1 MDAAAVFIPI
11 DRRLALSRGQNLPEH
26 TRGAALF
33 ADISGFTPLTE
44 LLARELGHRRGAE
57 ELTRYLNRVYHAL
70 ITELHRYG
78 GAVIGFSGDA
88 ISCWFDGDTGL
99 RASATA
105 LAMQAT
111 MARFSLLQV
120 PGCGSVSL
128 AMKAAVAVGP
138 VRRFVV
144 GDPDYSLID
153 VMAGATLERLAE
165 AEHLARRGEVL
176 LDEAAARALEGQVR
190 LDGWRQDEHSGARAA
205 VLSALDAPAPK
216 QPWPR
221 LPPGTLADHK
231 VRPWLLPAVYRG
243 LITGRGEFLAELRP
257 AAALF
262 LRFSGIDYEGDAGAP
277 QKLDAFI
284 RRVQEILSRYEG
296 SLIQLTIGD
305 KGSYLYAAFGAPIA
319 HEDDVDRAA
328 FSALEMQALPSELA
342 FLKPLQIGITHG
354 RMRVGAYG
362 GAQRR
367 TYGVLGDAVNLAA
380 RLMQLARP
388 GQILVQ
394 AEARER
400 AGDDFEWE
408 KLPAVKVKGKS
419 EPVELY
425 ALAKARRRRRGPD
438 YGSLFPLPPVGRVE
452 ILNRLQEGLNAL
464 VLGQGGVL
472 RLVGEA
478 GMGKSYLAAHFSRLA
493 KARGVR
499 VFVGVSQSVTQG
511 TPYLPWQQIFQHLL
525 APGESGEIDIQA
537 LAAANPDWALRLP
550 LLGDLLAL
558 PIPDNPATASMDSDL
573 RQKTLFSLL
582 VEIVQRRAWNEP
594 LLFILENAHWLDEN
608 SLALTRTLARQA
620 AGSAPLLL
628 LLVHRPEMLGEE
640 RLLPEIAG
648 TPESGALQ
656 LEPMP
661 PEETALILQR
671 QLGTPPSQLL
681 LDIVML
687 ITRGN
692 PFFAAELVEAMRQ
705 EGQLERLENSCWGV
719 AESMLVELQRGDFL
733 LQAEGEWHL
742 KPRVDLSSVPLGVP
756 DSIHKLVL
764 SRLDR
769 LPEDHKLTLKVSSV
783 VGHIIDLALVARV
796 HPEEKEL
803 AVIEVEAGRM
813 EAEKV
818 IREEARERHL
828 YAFSHHSLQE
838 VTYETL
844 LFTQRQALHRALA
857 RVLAEEAPEAV
868 AQIAHHAYLGEDW
881 RLALDYNLKAGQ
893 RAKELHANQQSID
906 FFQKALK
913 AAEELGEAGTALY
926 RQQAHLALGELLLS
940 TGQHSRAEE
949 HLAKALALA
958 ESAGDRDA
966 QACCCRWMGRLHE
979 QLGQY
984 APALEW
990 LERGFGFLAGQ
1001 VSAEEAE
1008 LSLIAG
1014 LINTRQGN
1022 FERAWALCQRS
1033 LAVARSLGDLAI
1045 EARAYNLMGIVELR
1059 GYGKTAVERFTQS
1072 LALYEQLGNVYGQ
1085 ATSHNLIANGYFA
1098 LSDLSKADEH
1108 YRQALDLFTQI
1119 GNIYNQV
1126 LVNNNLGG
1134 IALKQGRLDE
1144 ALGYYQRAAR
1154 LLEQTGGSQW
1164 VFGALH
1170 MNIGHTQVRRG
1181 ELDEALVKLREAEA
1195 CFERSQVRDLL
1206 PELYGLF
1213 AEALFLKG
1221 DPAGAKSFGERSL
1234 ELARELEMP
1243 REEGHNLRILG
1254 EIARAEKRFEEAR
1267 GYFKVSYEILA
1278 GAGDEYESARVQLSF
1293 ARLYLERG
1301 EPQGA
1306 LQALAQCEPVFARLE
1321 ARLDLAEA
1329 REIGQRLEA
1338 LAGKGS

>member
-11 DRRLALSRGQNLPEH
+11 DRRIALARGQNLPEH
-26 TRGAALF
+26 THGAALF

-44 LLARELGHRRGAE
+44 LLARELGPRRGAE

-70 ITELHRYG
+70 ITELHRFG
-78 GAVIGFSGDA
+78 GVVIGFSGDA

-99 RASATA
+99 RAAATA
-105 LAMQAT
+105 QAMQAA
-111 MARFSLLQV
+111 MAQFSLLQV
-120 PGCGSVSL
+120 PGCGTVSL
-128 AMKAAVAVGP
+128 AMKAAVAAGP
-138 VRRFVV
+138 ARRFVV
-144 GDPDYSLID
+144 GDPEYSLID
-153 VMAGATLERLAE
+153 VMAGATLERLAG

-176 LDEAAARALEGQVR
+176 LDEAAARALGGGAR
-190 LDGWRQDEHSGARAA
+190 LDAWRLDEDSGVRAV
-205 VLSALDAPAPK
+205 VLSALGLQVPE

-221 LPPGTLADHK
+221 LAPGRLSEDQ

-262 LRFSGIDYEGDAGAP
+262 LRFNGIDYEEDSRAP

-328 FSALEMQALPSELA
+328 FSALELQALPSELA
-342 FLKPLQIGITHG
+342 FLEPLQIGITHG

-380 RLMQLARP
+380 RLMQLAQP
-388 GQILVQ
+388 GQILAHV
-394 AEARER
+394 EARER
-400 AGDDFEWE
+400 AGEDFEWE
-408 KLPAVKVKGKS
+408 KLPAVRVKGKS
-419 EPVELY
+419 EPVKLY
-425 ALAKARRRRRGPD
+425 ALARARRRRRGPD
-438 YGSLFPLPPVGRVE
+438 YGSLFPLPPVGRAE

-464 VLGQGGVL
+464 MQGRGGIL
-472 RLVGEA
+472 RLEGEA
-478 GMGKSYLAAHFSRLA
+478 GMGKSYLAAHFSRTA
-493 KARGVR
+493 KARGAR
-499 VFVGVSQSVTQG
+499 VLLGVSQSVTQG
-511 TPYLPWQQIFQHLL
+511 TPYLPWRQIFQHLL
-525 APGESGEIDIQA
+525 ASGEGGEIDLQA
-537 LAAANPDWALRLP
+537 LGEANPDWALRLP

-573 RQKTLFSLL
+573 RRKTLFSLL
-582 VEIVQRRAWNEP
+582 VEIVQRRARNEP

-608 SLALTRTLARQA
+608 SLALTQTLARQA
-620 AGSAPLLL
+620 AGNAPLLL

-640 RLLPEIAG
+640 RLLPEL
-648 TPESGALQ
+648 TDLPEARALQ
-656 LEPMP
+656 LPPMP
-661 PEETALILQR
+661 VEETTLLLQR
-671 QLGTPPSQLL
+671 QLGAPPSRILIE
-681 LDIVML
+681 IVML

-705 EGQLERLENSCWGV
+705 EDQLERLENGCWGI
-719 AESMLVELQRGDFL
+719 AESMLAALQRGDYL
-733 LQAEGEWHL
+733 LQAEGEWQL
-742 KPRVDLSSVPLGVP
+742 KPRVDLSSMSLGVP

-769 LPEDHKLTLKVSSV
+769 LPEEHKLTLKVSSV

-813 EAEKV
+813 EAEQV
-818 IREEARERHL
+818 IREEARERLL

-838 VTYETL
+838 VAYETL
-844 LFTQRQALHRALA
+844 LYTQRQGLHRALA
-857 RVLAEEAPEAV
+857 QVLAQEAPEAV
-868 AQIAHHAYLGEDW
+868 SQIAHHAYLGKDW
-881 RLALDYNLKAGQ
+881 RLALEYNLKAGE

-906 FFQKALK
+906 FFQKALE
-913 AAEELGEAGTALY
+913 AARELGEAGTAQN
-926 RQQAHLALGELLLS
+926 RKQAHLALGELLLS
-940 TGQHSRAEE
+940 TGQHSLAEE
-949 HLAKALALA
+949 HLGEALALA
-958 ESAGDRDA
+958 KSGGDREA
-966 QACCCRWMGRLHE
+966 QACCCRWIGRMHE

-984 APALEW
+984 TPALDW
-990 LERGFGFLAGQ
+990 LERGFSALAGQ

-1022 FERAWALCQRS
+1022 FERAWELCQRS
-1033 LAVARSLGDLAI
+1033 LAVAQSLADPAI

-1059 GYGKTAVERFTQS
+1059 GYGKTAVQRFTQS

-1098 LSDLSKADEH
+1098 LSALSKADEH
-1108 YRQALDLFTQI
+1108 YRQALDLFIQI

-1181 ELDEALVKLREAEA
+1181 ELDEALGQLREAEA

-1213 AEALFLKG
+1213 AEALFLQG
-1221 DPAGAKSFGERSL
+1221 DPAGAKTFGERSL
-1234 ELARELEMP
+1234 ELARELQMP

-1254 EIARAEKRFEEAR
+1254 EIARVEKRFEEAG
-1267 GYFKVSYEILA
+1267 GYFKVSYEILE
-1278 GAGDEYESARVQLSF
+1278 GAGDEYESARVQLSV

-1306 LQALAQCEPVFARLE
+1306 LEALALCEPVFARLE

-1329 REIGQRLEA
+1329 RKIGQQLEA
-1338 LAGKGS
+1338 LAGKGT